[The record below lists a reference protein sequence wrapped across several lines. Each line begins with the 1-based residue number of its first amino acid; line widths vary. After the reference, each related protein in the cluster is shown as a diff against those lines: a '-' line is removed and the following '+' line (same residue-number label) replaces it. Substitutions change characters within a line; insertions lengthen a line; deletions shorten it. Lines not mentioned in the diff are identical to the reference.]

1 MSSDDD
7 IFLKTFNEM
16 ITILKEVNN
25 NIILIKDSMEVILP
39 SIDGLGAG
47 LTNINT
53 QLSDLTK
60 KIDILSNDIKTTAKE
75 RTAAPISRK
84 VPEKTAES
92 KKKEPTTTKAEK
104 VQPSVMPH
112 ANTPQHPIFI
122 DLSNKINEIATFKEA
137 GDILI
142 EALEQIE
149 SNFSFSRVFYEIRR
163 YGNSLSRKGANEISP
178 NDRLEITEKILDWEQ
193 RLTE

>member
-25 NIILIKDSMEVILP
+25 NIISIKENMEDILP

-47 LTNINT
+47 LTNIKT
-53 QLSDLTK
+53 QLSDLARKMDT
-60 KIDILSNDIKTTAKE
+60 LSNDIKSTAKD
-75 RTAAPISRK
+75 TTTAPISKK
-84 VPEKTAES
+84 VPEKVAES
-92 KKKEPTTTKAEK
+92 KKKDTIEK
-104 VQPSVMPH
+104 VEKIQPSIMPH

-122 DLSNKINEIATFKEA
+122 DLSNKINEVATFKEA
-137 GDILI
+137 GDILVD
-142 EALEQIE
+142 ALEQIE

-163 YGNSLSRKGANEISP
+163 YGNSLSRKGTNEISP
-178 NDRLEITEKILDWEQ
+178 NERLEITEKILDWEQ